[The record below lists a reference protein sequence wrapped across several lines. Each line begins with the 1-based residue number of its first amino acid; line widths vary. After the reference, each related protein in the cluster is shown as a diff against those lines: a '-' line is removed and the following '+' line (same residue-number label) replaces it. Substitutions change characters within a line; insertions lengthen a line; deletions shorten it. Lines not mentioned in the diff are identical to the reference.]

1 MKNKQKKYGLFSML
15 MAVCVLVI
23 KPIVNDSFME
33 VGSESAQTVFSLLTF
48 IAN

>member
-1 MKNKQKKYGLFSML
+1 MKDQQRKCELLTML
-15 MAVCVLVI
+15 MAVCILVI
-23 KPIVNDSFME
+23 KPIVNDSIME